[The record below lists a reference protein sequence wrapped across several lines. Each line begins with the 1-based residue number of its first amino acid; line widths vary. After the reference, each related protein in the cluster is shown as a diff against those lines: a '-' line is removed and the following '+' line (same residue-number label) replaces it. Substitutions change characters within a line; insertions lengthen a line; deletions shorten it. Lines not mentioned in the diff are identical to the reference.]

1 MSALFHPADT
11 AQHGRPAR
19 LPRSTLLVALGV
31 SLGGALLWIAAALGV
46 DGVSALFGS
55 QTAAW
60 RFAYLGVAMAALY
73 AIIAILR
80 TARGP

>member
-1 MSALFHPADT
+1 MNALFHPANT
-11 AQHGRPAR
+11 AQRSRSAR
-19 LPRSTLLVALGV
+19 LPRSTFLVALGV
-31 SLGGALLWIAAALGV
+31 SLGGALLWIAAAFGV

-60 RFAYLGVAMAALY
+60 RLAYLGVAMAALY